1 MNSDLELKRLSVD
14 TLEDFLEYFDHR
26 AFLDDK
32 NWDGCYCQF
41 YLGTPEVEGLSLEDK
56 AKKNRALACSRVET
70 GAMDGYLVFQGSK
83 VLGWCA
89 AASSLLFPG
98 LPGAEE
104 KLARILCFNI
114 DPDHRGQGVAGA
126 MLDLVIEDLKQRQFE
141 AVEAGPRTDSYG
153 DKSYRGS
160 KEMFLKRG
168 FEEVANIGDG
178 FVLVRKYLV

>member
-1 MNSDLELKRLSVD
+1 MNLSIKRLSVE
-14 TLEDFLEYFDHR
+14 TLDDFLEYFDHR

-41 YLGTPEVEGLSLEDK
+41 YLGTPEVEGQSIEDK
-56 AKKNRALACSRVET
+56 SVKNRALACSRVES
-70 GAMDGYLVFQGSK
+70 GEMDGYLLFQGEK

-89 AASSLLFPG
+89 AAGSLLFPG

-114 DPDHRGQGVAGA
+114 DPDHRGLGTAGEL
-126 MLDLVIEDLKQRQFE
+126 LDLVLEDLKLREFE
-141 AVEAGPRTDSYG
+141 AVEAGPRTGSYG

-160 KEMFLKRG
+160 KDMFIKRG
-168 FEEVANIGDG
+168 FEEVADLGDG
-178 FVLVRKYLV
+178 FVLVRKYLA